1 MDYILKYED
10 SLSTETNG
18 YAVFY
23 PNDGLLTAVGS
34 LASATQHHA
43 DLKHLFPDSYVVF
56 VGVRRANSW

>member
-23 PNDGLLTAVGS
+23 PNDGFLTDVSS
-34 LASATQHHA
+34 LAFARSHYEN
-43 DLKHLFPDSYVVF
+43 LRHLFPESYVVH
-56 VGVRRANSW
+56 VGITRVVD